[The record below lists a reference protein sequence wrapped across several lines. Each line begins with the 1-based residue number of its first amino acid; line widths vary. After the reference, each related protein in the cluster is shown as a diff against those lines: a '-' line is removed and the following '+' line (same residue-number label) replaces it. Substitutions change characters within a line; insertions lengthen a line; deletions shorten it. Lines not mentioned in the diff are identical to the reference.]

1 MKCSMC
7 GEQIKYGVHYFITK
21 KSVLC
26 KSCGVEHKKMI
37 KHMAEVKNI
46 KGKELNA
53 RDMERH

>member
-1 MKCSMC
+1 MC